1 MATRIRRR
9 EFIVALGGAASTWP
23 LAARAQQSATPVVGF
38 LFAGTPEE
46 NGDEVTA
53 LLRGMSET
61 GFVEGRNV
69 TVEYRWSYNDAGRGR
84 EQAADLVNRHVAVIA
99 ANVAGA
105 ALWAKAA
112 TTTIPIVFVAF
123 ADAVQ
128 VGLVTNLAR
137 PGGNVTG
144 INTIVAALEQKRLEL
159 LHELVPQALRY
170 GVLVNPTIPA
180 FESDI
185 AMAQSAAKTMGVPL
199 EVLTAATSSE
209 IDGAFAR
216 AVQQRVEAL
225 AISRSQ
231 FFLDRRVQLTTLTVR
246 HALPTIFSSSKFA
259 EVGGLM
265 SYAPNS
271 TDHFRQAGIYVGRI
285 LKGDKPA
292 DLPVMQPIKFEFVIN
307 LQTARTVGLTVPPT
321 MLALADKVIE

>member
-1 MATRIRRR
+1 MRRR
-9 EFIVALGGAASTWP
+9 EFIAGLGGAAAWP
-23 LAARAQQSATPVVGF
+23 MVARGQQAAAPVVGF

-46 NGDEVTA
+46 HGDEVTA

-61 GFVEGRNV
+61 GFVDGRNV
-69 TVEYRWSYNDAGRGR
+69 RVEYRWSNNDVGRGR
-84 EQAADLVNRHVAVIA
+84 EQAADLVNRQVAVIA
-99 ANVAGA
+99 ANIAAA

-144 INTIVAALEQKRLEL
+144 INTIVAALEQKRFGL

-170 GVLVNPTIPA
+170 GVLVNPTIVA

-185 AMAQSAAKTMGVPL
+185 AMAQSAAKTLGVSL
-199 EVLTAATSSE
+199 EVLTAATSGE

-231 FFLDRRVQLTTLTVR
+231 FFLDRRVQLTTLTIR

-271 TDHFRQAGIYVGRI
+271 TDQFRQAGIYVGRI
-285 LKGDKPA
+285 LKGEKPA
-292 DLPVMQPIKFEFVIN
+292 DLSVMQPTKFDLVIN
-307 LQTARTVGLTVPPT
+307 LTTAKALGLTVPASL
-321 MLALADKVIE
+321 LARADEVIE

>member
-1 MATRIRRR
+1 MRRR
-9 EFIVALGGAASTWP
+9 TFIAALGGAAAWP
-23 LAARAQQSATPVVGF
+23 VVARAQQAAAPVVGF

-46 NGDEVTA
+46 HGDGVTA

-61 GFVEGRNV
+61 GFVDGRNV
-69 TVEYRWSYNDAGRGR
+69 RVEYRWSNNDVGRGR
-84 EQAADLVNRHVAVIA
+84 EQAADLVNRQVAVIA
-99 ANVAGA
+99 ANIAAA

-112 TTTIPIVFVAF
+112 TPTIPIVFVAF

-144 INTIVAALEQKRLEL
+144 INTIVAALEQKRFGL

-170 GVLVNPTIPA
+170 GVLVNPTILA
-180 FESDI
+180 FESDT
-185 AMAQSAAKTMGVPL
+185 AMAWSAAKTLGVSL

-231 FFLDRRVQLTTLTVR
+231 FFLDRRVQLTTLTIR

-271 TDHFRQAGIYVGRI
+271 TDQFRQAGIYVGS
-285 LKGDKPA
+285 
-292 DLPVMQPIKFEFVIN
+292 
-307 LQTARTVGLTVPPT
+307 
-321 MLALADKVIE
+321 